1 MNPKVKLAIL
11 VIGALI
17 MIGSL
22 IYDFTAGHV
31 GYRTIKVIGVVIIF
45 GYMGYTY
52 FSSNRE
58 SEL

>member
-1 MNPKVKLAIL
+1 MNSKVKLAIL

-17 MIGSL
+17 MIVSL
-22 IYDFTAGHV
+22 VYDFTTGDV

-52 FSSNRE
+52 FSGNRE